1 MRKRNIRLQFWVN
14 EKELEQ
20 LNRRV
25 KRSMLSRQA
34 YFRQLIAGLVP
45 QDAPPPDYHAMMQEM
60 YEVRNTLQY
69 LLHEAKTQG
78 LSTDKIEDSTTRLD
92 DTIQKISQEILEPK
106 RMS

>member
-1 MRKRNIRLQFWVN
+1 VN

-20 LNRRV
+20 LDRRV

-45 QDAPPPDYHAMMQEM
+45 QDAPPPDYHAMMQEI

-69 LLHEAKTQG
+69 LLHETKTQS
-78 LSTDKIEDSTTRLD
+78 LSTDRIEESTALLD
-92 DTIQKISQEILEPK
+92 DAIQKISKEILEPK
-106 RMS
+106 RMN

>member
-20 LNRRV
+20 LDRRV
-25 KRSMLSRQA
+25 KNSMLSRQA

-60 YEVRNTLQY
+60 YETRNTLQY
-69 LLHEAKTQG
+69 LLCEAKTQG
-78 LSTDKIEDSTTRLD
+78 LSTDRIEESTILLD
-92 DTIQKISQEILEPK
+92 DAIQKISREVLEPK
-106 RMS
+106 RMN